1 MFPVITTVVIIY
13 VIIIPATPIP
23 IHSLRLAPVRKAPV
37 LTSGMQRRQTRHD
50 DSAMWWHLSKMVSR
64 TVAVSTREKHYL
76 HPGGKKEHWV
86 ILMFYKKSQNN
97 PTHLKI
103 LDLRDRYI
111 ERHRRWISL
120 RFDSKKASA
129 VVFQDTALPQ
139 LSKSATDLYSKP
151 VHSYK
156 FSIFHFS
163 RVPGG
168 VYVIWEEGISQ
179 FTIQIKIEVLH
190 F

>member
-86 ILMFYKKSQNN
+86 ILMFYKKKPKQSNTPEN
-97 PTHLKI
+97 PWFA
-103 LDLRDRYI
+103 RQVYR
-111 ERHRRWISL
+111 E
-120 RFDSKKASA
+120 ASPLNFA
-129 VVFQDTALPQ
+129 SFWLEKSFGSRLPGYRTSTALQ
-139 LSKSATDLYSKP
+139 ICDR
-151 VHSYK
+151 
-156 FSIFHFS
+156 SI
-163 RVPGG
+163 
-168 VYVIWEEGISQ
+168 Q
-179 FTIQIKIEVLH
+179 QTCA
-190 F
+190 